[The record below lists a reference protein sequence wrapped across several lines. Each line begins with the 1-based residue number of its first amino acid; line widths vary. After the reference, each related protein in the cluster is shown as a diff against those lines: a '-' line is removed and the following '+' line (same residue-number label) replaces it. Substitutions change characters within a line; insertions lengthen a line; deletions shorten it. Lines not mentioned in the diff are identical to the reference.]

1 MEAPRG
7 RVAAGQQRGKVI
19 DYRHLLPA
27 LRRKPG
33 AFARW
38 VLRDEM
44 FPRDEYRRTWERL
57 QEGLSERQAC
67 KTMVGLLDLAAR
79 GACEADLTQVLAG
92 LLQAGTLP
100 DLPGLEER
108 FAPRVAELPEVK
120 VDLPAL
126 ADYDAL
132 LQGAA

>member
-44 FPRDEYRRTWERL
+44 FPRDEYRRTW
-57 QEGLSERQAC
+57 
-67 KTMVGLLDLAAR
+67 
-79 GACEADLTQVLAG
+79 
-92 LLQAGTLP
+92 
-100 DLPGLEER
+100 
-108 FAPRVAELPEVK
+108 VAELPEVK
-120 VDLPAL
+120 VELPTL
-126 ADYDAL
+126 ADYDTL
-132 LQGAA
+132 LRGVA